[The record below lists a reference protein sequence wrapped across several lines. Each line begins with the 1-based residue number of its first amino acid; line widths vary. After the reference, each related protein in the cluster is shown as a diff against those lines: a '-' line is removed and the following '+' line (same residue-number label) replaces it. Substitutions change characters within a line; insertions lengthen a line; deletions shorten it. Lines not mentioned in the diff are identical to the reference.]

1 MRIIQIRGVDDARRW
16 DDYVRVRTGTVTD
29 LFAWREIVREVYGI
43 QSFFLAAM
51 DDDRIVGT
59 LGLFEIKH
67 PIFGHYLTTA
77 VFGND
82 GGLHSDDALA
92 RDALLAE
99 ARNVAERVNAG
110 YLLIRTRDLELDGF
124 KVDRNY
130 RTAVIDLEG
139 GADAVWKRLPA
150 KTRNQVRR
158 GMKEGFTLETGHD
171 QLGAFYD
178 VFHEHMRDLG
188 SPAHG
193 CKYYEAIVEHL
204 GDCADFLVVR
214 DGGKVVAG
222 ALLFWVNGTAMNYH
236 TVSLRQYNRRCP
248 NYLLYWTMIEASCNR
263 GCRWFDM
270 GRSRADSSNLQFKEN
285 WNPQEIAL
293 SYNYFLRKLKDVPNL
308 DPRNPRYR
316 LQIALWRKMP
326 LFVTRTLGPRLISGL
341 A

>member
-1 MRIIQIRGVDDARRW
+1 MRIIQIRDDDAKRW
-16 DDYVRVRTGTVTD
+16 DEYVRVHTGTVTD
-29 LFAWREIVREVYGI
+29 LYAWREIVREAYGL

-51 DDDRIVGT
+51 DEDHTVGT

-82 GGLHSDDALA
+82 GGLHFDDTAA

-99 ARNVAERVNAG
+99 ARDLADRVNAE

-124 KVDRNY
+124 RVDRNY
-130 RTAVIDLEG
+130 RTAVIDLDG
-139 GADAVWKRLPA
+139 GGDAVWNRLPA

-158 GMKEGFTLETGHD
+158 GLKEGFTVETGHD
-171 QLGAFYD
+171 QLKAFYR
-178 VFHEHMRDLG
+178 VFHQHMRDLG

-193 CKYYEAIVEHL
+193 RKYYEAIVEHL

-214 DGGKVVAG
+214 DGATVVAG

-236 TVSLRQYNRRCP
+236 TVALREYNRRCP
-248 NYLLYWTMIEASCNR
+248 NYLLYWRMIEVSCKR
-263 GCRWFDM
+263 GCTRFDM
-270 GRSRADSSNLQFKEN
+270 GRSRFDSSNLQFKEN
-285 WNPQEIAL
+285 WNPQEVPL
-293 SYNYFLRKLKDVPNL
+293 SYNYYLRKLKDIPSL
-308 DPRNPRYR
+308 DPRNPKYR
-316 LQIALWRKMP
+316 LQIALWKKMP
-326 LFVTRTLGPRLISGL
+326 LFVTRALGPRLISGL

>member
-1 MRIIQIRGVDDARRW
+1 MRITEIRGGDDAKRW
-16 DDYVRVRTGTVTD
+16 DEYVGARTGTVTD
-29 LFAWREIVREVYGI
+29 LSAWREIVREVYGLK
-43 QSFFLAAM
+43 SYFLAAM
-51 DDDRIVGT
+51 DDERIIGA
-59 LGLFEIKH
+59 LGLFEIRH

-82 GGLHSDDALA
+82 GGLYFDDAVG
-92 RDALLAE
+92 RDGLLAE
-99 ARNVAERVNAG
+99 ARNVADRVNAA

-124 KVDRNY
+124 RVDRSY
-130 RTAVIDLEG
+130 RTAVMDLEG

-158 GMKEGFTLETGHD
+158 GIKEGFTVETGHD

-178 VFHEHMRDLG
+178 VFHEHMRVLG
-188 SPAHG
+188 SPGHG
-193 CKYYEAIVEHL
+193 RRYYEAIVEHL
-204 GDCADFLVVR
+204 GDRADFLVVK
-214 DGGKVVAG
+214 DGSKVVAG

-236 TVSLRQYNRRCP
+236 TVALREYNRRCP
-248 NYLLYWTMIEASCNR
+248 NYLIYWRMIEASCTR

-270 GRSRADSSNLQFKEN
+270 GRSRFDSSNLQFKEN
-285 WNPQEIAL
+285 WNPQEMPL

-316 LQIALWRKMP
+316 MQIALWQKLP
-326 LFVTRTLGPRLISGL
+326 LFVTKTLGPRLISGL